1 MFTPPKMT
9 AAAGAVFALLIL
21 GVWTLPAGHIR
32 GDLTGTWR
40 VTVRLSDSGA
50 STLRFVF
57 RQDEEVLTGHYDGSY
72 GTQPLTGT
80 LTDDRI
86 ALSFRIRDETQITFR
101 GRLVEGHMEGTCD
114 YGDVAGGGTW
124 TAERATSPWSF

>member
-32 GDLTGTWR
+32 GDLTGT
-40 VTVRLSDSGA
+40 
-50 STLRFVF
+50 
-57 RQDEEVLTGHYDGSY
+57 
-72 GTQPLTGT
+72 

-86 ALSFRIRDETQITFR
+86 ALSFRIRDETQVTFR